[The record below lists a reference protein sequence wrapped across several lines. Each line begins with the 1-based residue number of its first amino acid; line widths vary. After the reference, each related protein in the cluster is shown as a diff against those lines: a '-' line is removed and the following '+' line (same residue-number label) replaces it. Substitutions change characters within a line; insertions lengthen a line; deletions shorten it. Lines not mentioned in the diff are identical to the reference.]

1 MALLEIRD
9 LCVNY
14 GPIQAVRNINMD
26 VDEGSIVALLG
37 ANGAGKTTT
46 LRTISGVI
54 KPASGSVKFDGNEI
68 GGRRASRVARLG
80 VNMSPEGRLIFNE
93 LSVEENLR
101 AGAYCIRS
109 RAETERNMK
118 RVLTLFPRLEERL
131 KQHAGTLSGGEQQ
144 MLAVGRALMSR
155 PKLMM
160 LDEPS
165 LGLAPLVVQ
174 DIFSIIREINRQG
187 VTVLL
192 IEQNANMALKIA
204 DLAYVLE
211 TGHITMSGTGA
222 ELLANE
228 KVKEAYLGKHRN

>member
-14 GPIQAVRNINMD
+14 GPIQAVRGVNMD
-26 VDEGSIVALLG
+26 VEEGSIVALLG

-144 MLAVGRALMSR
+144 MLAIARALISSPRM
-155 PKLMM
+155 LL

-165 LGLAPLVVQ
+165 MGLSPLFVEEV
-174 DIFSIIREINRQG
+174 FEIIQELRDGGMTI
-187 VTVLL
+187 LL
-192 IEQNANMALKIA
+192 VEQNAGMALEIA
-204 DLAYVLE
+204 DYAYALE
-211 TGHITMSGTGA
+211 TGKIVIEGTG
-222 ELLANE
+222 EEMMRNE
-228 KVKEAYLGKHRN
+228 EVRKAYLAE

>member
-109 RAETERNMK
+109 RTETERNMK

-144 MLAVGRALMSR
+144 MLAISRALMAS
-155 PKLMM
+155 PKLLL

-165 LGLAPLVVQ
+165 LGLAPLIIR
-174 DIFSIIREINRQG
+174 DIFRALQEIRAEGTTI
-187 VTVLL
+187 L
-192 IEQNANMALKIA
+192 IVEQNALATLKIA
-204 DLAYVLE
+204 DRAYVLE
-211 TGHITMSGTGA
+211 LGRISMEGRADVLIHD
-222 ELLANE
+222 E
-228 KVKEAYLGKHRN
+228 KLVEAYLGNKKA